1 MLARR
6 INIFEEAVGGLDP
19 ILGEAEADI
28 RKAVRLA
35 AHERDVA
42 IEQLGRRLGREVERA
57 RRAEDQLA
65 DFIMDAKSF
74 SAEIAR
80 RAMQTEAPI
89 SQAEFEQFEIALLRW
104 VNTYI
109 GPCEEAGERRIF
121 FHTPFT
127 LEHPELVAGQD
138 ARRVC
143 FDPRLNTDSEFVEY
157 LGFGHPIID
166 ALVRRATEER
176 HDGAAAVRRVDPTT
190 AAIEGPGWQFNWKVS
205 IGGMAPVQFVF
216 PVYVPDEGSAD
227 PDAGDRLLKASRRFT
242 PETVAG
248 QPPLAG
254 LDRAVALAQELMVE
268 RRDRELVEAQRE
280 TSRRTGVEEE
290 RTRALF
296 GSRMQAA
303 RDRIDSCRRTLDRL
317 RDAVDPQRRQAIP
330 LWEANLARAEAELA
344 ATRED
349 LERSLIDIS
358 KRSMATG
365 EFALLNVA
373 RVELAPRRPDDGES
387 AAPGS

>member
-1 MLARR
+1 MLERR
-6 INIFEEAVGGLDP
+6 INIFEETVGGLDP
-19 ILGEAEADI
+19 ILGEAEKPISARSCDSPT
-28 RKAVRLA
+28 
-35 AHERDVA
+35 HERDVA
-42 IEQLGRRLGREVERA
+42 IEQLGRPAGARGERA
-57 RRAEDQLA
+57 RRAEEQLA

-74 SAEIAR
+74 AREIAR
-80 RAMQTEAPI
+80 RAMQAEAPI
-89 SQAEFEQFEIALLRW
+89 SQAEFEEFEIALLRW

-109 GPCEEAGERRIF
+109 GPREEAGERRIF

-216 PVYVPDEGSAD
+216 PVYVPDGGSAD

-242 PETVAG
+242 PETVCGTA
-248 QPPLAG
+248 
-254 LDRAVALAQELMVE
+254 
-268 RRDRELVEAQRE
+268 
-280 TSRRTGVEEE
+280 
-290 RTRALF
+290 
-296 GSRMQAA
+296 
-303 RDRIDSCRRTLDRL
+303 
-317 RDAVDPQRRQAIP
+317 
-330 LWEANLARAEAELA
+330 
-344 ATRED
+344 
-349 LERSLIDIS
+349 
-358 KRSMATG
+358 
-365 EFALLNVA
+365 
-373 RVELAPRRPDDGES
+373 APRRSRSRCRARAG
-387 AAPGS
+387 AHGRAPGPGVGRGSA